1 MVIGYETKTVI
12 EERSPTLVSDGP
24 MDSAWPMFGH
34 DARHTGRSPY
44 STAGNTGVEIWRFK
58 TEGPVDGGPVIGD
71 DGTIYF
77 GDWAYYFYAL
87 YPDGTFKWKYR
98 TNGGITSTPAIGDDG
113 TVYIGSWDHKLYA
126 FKPNG
131 FLKWKFNAGSNIASS
146 PTIAED
152 GTIYIGSSGKK
163 LCAVNPNGTEKWHY
177 DIVGSV
183 FSSPAIGDDGT
194 VYIGTHSGYFYALH
208 ANGTLRWE
216 KSLGTIR
223 GSPTIADDGT
233 VYIQAGKLYALYPDN
248 GTVKWVLDVGSACN
262 SPSLDEDGAIY
273 IGTSAFKFYAIY
285 PNGTIKWTHD
295 FFDEDYTAIWGSSA
309 AISADG
315 TIYFGNSIDFSSCHG
330 GNIIALNPDGTEKW
344 RKLIATD
351 WVDSSPCIGE
361 DGTVYIG
368 SVNRNPGG
376 DNYGILHAFND
387 GVANNPPSAPII
399 KGPSVGIGGKKHTYT
414 FESTDPDGEDIYY
427 YVSWTSSSLDSGWF
441 GPYHSGETMS
451 LDLSWDQTLLF
462 TINAKARD
470 TFGEDSEVSTMNVI
484 IIQNKAISTPFF
496 SILENHP
503 HLFPLMRQIF
513 GLQ

>member
-1 MVIGYETKTVI
+1 MVIGYKTKTII
-12 EERSPTLVSDGP
+12 EEGSQTFASDGP

-44 STAGNTGVEIWRFK
+44 STVGNTGVEIWRFK
-58 TEGPVDGGPVIGD
+58 AEGMITGGPVISD

-77 GDWAYYFYAL
+77 GDSHWYVYAL

-98 TNGGITSTPAIGDDG
+98 TDGDITSTPAIGDDG
-113 TVYIGSWDHKLYA
+113 TVYIGTWDNKLYA

-131 FLKWKFNAGSNIASS
+131 FLKWNFNAGSNIASS

-152 GTIYIGSSGKK
+152 GTIYIGASDKG
-163 LCAVNPNGTEKWHY
+163 LYAVNPNGTEKWNY
-177 DIVGSV
+177 YIGGSL

-194 VYIGTHSGYFYALH
+194 VYIGTTSGIFYALH

-216 KSLGTIR
+216 KSLGLIR

-233 VYIQAGKLYALYPDN
+233 VYIEAKGDLCALYPNN
-248 GTVKWVLDVGSACN
+248 GTVKWVLDVGSAHN
-262 SPSLDEDGAIY
+262 SPSLDEDGVLY
-273 IGTSAFKFYAIY
+273 IGTVAFMFYAVY

-295 FFDEDYTAIWGSSA
+295 FYDEDRCRIWDSSA

-315 TIYFGNSIDFSSCHG
+315 TIYFGNSIDGLHG
-330 GNIIALNPDGTEKW
+330 GNIMAFNPDGTEKW
-344 RKLIATD
+344 RKKIATL

-368 SVNRNPGG
+368 SVTDDPGG
-376 DNYGILHAFND
+376 ESYGFLHAFND
-387 GVANNPPSAPII
+387 GVPNNPPSAPII
-399 KGPSVGIGGKKHTYT
+399 KGPRVGIGGKKYTYT
-414 FESTDPDGEDIYY
+414 FESTDPDGEGIYY
-427 YVSWTSSSLDSGWF
+427 YVSWMRDSGWF

-451 LDLSWDQTLLF
+451 LDLSWAGEMEY
-462 TINAKARD
+462 TIHAKARD
-470 TFGEDSEVSTMNVI
+470 TFGEDSDISTLEVSIPKSNP
-484 IIQNKAISTPFF
+484 ISTPLF

-503 HLFPLMRQIF
+503 NMFPILRYI
-513 GLQ
+513 LEL

>member
-12 EERSPTLVSDGP
+12 EEGSPTLVSDGP

-34 DARHTGRSPY
+34 DAHHTGRSPY
-44 STAGNTGVEIWRFK
+44 STAGNTGVEIWRF
-58 TEGPVDGGPVIGD
+58 TAEGMITGGPVIGD

-77 GDWAYYFYAL
+77 GDWADYFYAL

-98 TNGGITSTPAIGDDG
+98 MGGTISSTPAIGDDG

-152 GTIYIGSSGKK
+152 GTIYIGASGKK

-177 DIVGSV
+177 DIVGSI
-183 FSSPAIGDDGT
+183 FSSPAIGEDGT

-223 GSPTIADDGT
+223 GSASIADDGT
-233 VYIQAGKLYALYPDN
+233 VYIEAGKLYALYPNN
-248 GTVKWVLDVGSACN
+248 GTVKWTLSVGAAHN
-262 SPSLDEDGAIY
+262 SPSLDEDGVIY

-295 FFDEDYTAIWGSSA
+295 FHDEDYTAIWGSSA

-315 TIYFGNSIDFSSCHG
+315 TIYFGNIISGLHG

-344 RKLIATD
+344 RKRIATL

-368 SVNRNPGG
+368 SVDEDPGG
-376 DNYGILHAFND
+376 EDYGVLHAFND
-387 GVANNPPSAPII
+387 GVPNNPPSAPII
-399 KGPSVGIGGKKHTYT
+399 KGPRVGIGGKEYTYT
-414 FESTDPDGEDIYY
+414 FESTDPDGEDINY
-427 YVSWTSSSLDSGWF
+427 YVYWIRDSDWF

-451 LDLSWDQTLLF
+451 LDITWDQTLRF
-462 TINAKARD
+462 IIYAKARD
-470 TFGEDSEVSTMNVI
+470 TFGEDSEVSIMNVY
-484 IIQNKAISTPFF
+484 IIQNKPFF
-496 SILENHP
+496 NTLYFFYEKFIAPKISIKN
-503 HLFPLMRQIF
+503 
-513 GLQ
+513 